1 MNGLSSINVE
11 LTSRC
16 NKSCWMCGRR
26 RIEKAGP
33 TDWGDMP
40 LELVEKIAAQVPP
53 GVFVQ
58 LHNNGEPL
66 LYPCLGEAINLFKSR
81 GCYTGLDTNGK
92 LLMEKAYEIEGLD
105 TITISIIPRDPEF
118 KEQYEVVKDF
128 LSLSYRPALVVLRL
142 LGDDQGNDYRA
153 ADLERR
159 YGCMIVRRVLHS
171 PDGSHNYEKPVV
183 IPEAGV
189 CLEML
194 HKLSIDRYGNVS
206 PCVRFDPEGLGILG
220 NIDGK
225 TQMVNGRYPDKR
237 EPTLLSSIWNGKK
250 RQHWLNLH
258 LVGKRDEI
266 PFCARC
272 DYWGIPR
279 G

>member
-16 NKSCWMCGRR
+16 NKDCWMCGRR
-26 RIEKAGP
+26 KIEKAGP

-40 LELVEKIAAQVPP
+40 LEMVESIAGQVPP

-66 LYPCLGEAINLFKSR
+66 LYPEFKKALEWFR
-81 GCYTGLDTNGK
+81 RCAVGFDTNGK
-92 LLMEKAYEIEGLD
+92 LLVEKERDIIGKVD
-105 TITISIIPRDPEF
+105 TLTISVIQDD
-118 KEQYEVVKDF
+118 KEEEYRLQFSQVEQF
-128 LSLSYRPALVVLRL
+128 LKNRGDRAPLVVFRI
-142 LGDDQGNDYRA
+142 LGKPPDFWTFPYYMLSKLHKRA
-153 ADLERR
+153 MV
-159 YGCMIVRRVLHS
+159 CHRVLHA
-171 PDGSHNYEKPVV
+171 PDGSRDYAKPVT
-183 IPEAGV
+183 IPEIGV

-206 PCVRFDPEGLGILG
+206 PCVRFDPDGLGFMG
-220 NIDGK
+220 
-225 TQMVNGRYPDKR
+225 
-237 EPTLLSSIWNGKK
+237 TLTISSLKDIWTSQL
-250 RQHWLNLH
+250 RRDWLNLH
-258 LVGKRDEI
+258 LAGKRDEI